1 MHQIV
6 CRLGLR
12 LRPHLG
18 SLRRSRWFR
27 GGVTGKGKEVGEGE
41 RERGEGWHERGREW
55 RESQNSGVGVRLKVG
70 DKYSED

>member
-12 LRPHLG
+12 LRPHWG

-27 GGVTGKGKEVGEGE
+27 GGVTGKGKEGGEGGK
-41 RERGEGWHERGREW
+41 REGRDGMRGEGSGGSPGTVAS
-55 RESQNSGVGVRLKVG
+55 ESG
-70 DKYSED
+70 